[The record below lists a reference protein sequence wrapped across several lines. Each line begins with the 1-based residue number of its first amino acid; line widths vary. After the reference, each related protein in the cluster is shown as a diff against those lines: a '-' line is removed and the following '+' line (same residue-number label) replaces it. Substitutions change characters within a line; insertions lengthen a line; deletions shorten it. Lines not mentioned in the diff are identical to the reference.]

1 MTINEIRNIL
11 YISAKML
18 GDINAINKN
27 KLGKRIITRGIGR
40 LTGRFLRSIINFL
53 FKKPLKN

>member
-1 MTINEIRNIL
+1 MTINKIRNLL
-11 YISAKML
+11 YTSAKIL

-27 KLGKRIITRGIGR
+27 KLGKRILTRGMGR

-53 FKKPLKN
+53 FK

>member
-1 MTINEIRNIL
+1 
-11 YISAKML
+11 ML